1 MLCDLGSVG
10 DTTKADFFL
19 GELFDFPGGAFSQM
33 CCNFHLGYVGKIDE
47 YVSDKFFKNQKLD
60 LDNFT
65 HFHNFNL

>member
-1 MLCDLGSVG
+1 MVLSCNRSQASYLISQVVVSLRCVAIFILDMLGR
-10 DTTKADFFL
+10 
-19 GELFDFPGGAFSQM
+19 P
-33 CCNFHLGYVGKIDE
+33 DE